1 MFFNL
6 KRKEEA
12 SDDWLID
19 QFTSTGDLEFLGK
32 LFERYMHL
40 VYGVCLKYLKDRDV
54 SQDAAMQIFEKLI
67 TELPKRKIENFK
79 PWLHV
84 ITRNHCLMYLRSE
97 KTRTSIEERIA
108 ESQEFFMESS
118 YDLHPNN
125 EQVLDNDLESLKK
138 CIDELKLE
146 QKECVKL
153 FYLEEKCYQEIADE
167 TKYEL
172 KKVKSFIQNGKRN
185 LKICMEQHA

>member
-12 SDDWLID
+12 SDDLLID

-40 VYGVCLKYLKDRDV
+40 IYGVCLKYLKDRDV

-97 KTRTSIEERIA
+97 KTRTSNEERIA

-118 YDLHPNN
+118 YDLHLNN
-125 EQVLDNDLESLKK
+125 EQVLDSDLDSLKK